1 MEPNE
6 SGVASYYHHH
16 SSQLHQLPSPTTAV
30 SSPANN
36 GILPNSPRM
45 VYPHSV
51 PPPALETV
59 RRKRG
64 RPRKYGTPE
73 QAAAAKRMSSAA
85 STSVKKDAAVGGGG
99 GGSSSS
105 GKKAQLGSLGSA
117 GQGFIPHII
126 TVAAGEDVGQ
136 KIMFFMQQSKRELC
150 VLSASGSISNAS
162 LRQPATFGGSITY
175 EGRFDIIS
183 LSGSYIHT
191 EMGGRSGG
199 LSVCLSSTDGQIIGG
214 GVAGPLTAAGPIQVI
229 VGAFLI
235 DTKKD
240 IVGDVKTDSSGNKSP
255 SPIGGISVSN
265 AAFPA
270 TVDSSGN
277 QYMLQPRNMQM
288 TPPHT
293 NEWSGAD
300 ARSNASYDFSGR
312 MGPVETESPENGD
325 YDHIP
330 NRD

>member
-6 SGVASYYHHH
+6 SGLSPYYHPHHH
-16 SSQLHQLPSPTTAV
+16 SSQPQHA
-30 SSPANN
+30 SPATATNN

-51 PPPALETV
+51 PPPPVSSALETV

-85 STSVKKDAAVGGGG
+85 STAVKKDAAVMGGAG
-99 GGSSSS
+99 SSS
-105 GKKAQLGSLGSA
+105 GKKAQLGSLGGA

-136 KIMFFMQQSKRELC
+136 KIMFFMQQSKRDLC
-150 VLSASGSISNAS
+150 ILSASGSISNAS
-162 LRQPATFGGSITY
+162 LRQAATFGGSITY

-183 LSGSYIHT
+183 LSGSYIRN
-191 EMGGRSGG
+191 ELGGRSGG

-229 VGAFLI
+229 VGAFLM

-265 AAFPA
+265 AGFPA
-270 TVDSSGN
+270 TVDSSVN
-277 QYMLQPRNMQM
+277 QYMIQPRSMQM

-293 NEWSGAD
+293 NEWTGTDTRNS
-300 ARSNASYDFSGR
+300 ASYDFS
-312 MGPVETESPENGD
+312 EWD
-325 YDHIP
+325 L
-330 NRD
+330 